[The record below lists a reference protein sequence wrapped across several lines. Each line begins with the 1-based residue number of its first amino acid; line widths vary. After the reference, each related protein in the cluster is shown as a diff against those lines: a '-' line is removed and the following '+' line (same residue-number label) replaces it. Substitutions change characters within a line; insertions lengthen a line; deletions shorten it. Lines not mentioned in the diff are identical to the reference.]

1 MKTKKSSFKKK
12 TLAAAAAEHAM
23 NMANPTPVCDTA
35 SSGCIPTPPP
45 PTPYDRRLI
54 LVNRISYYSSI
65 CDSLSERFDQ
75 ARLDLASARNELS
88 DINREIR
95 SELTLDQSR

>member
-1 MKTKKSSFKKK
+1 MKTKKPSRKKN
-12 TLAAAAAEHAM
+12 TLADAELAM
-23 NMANPTPVCDTA
+23 DKANPTPVCDTGT
-35 SSGCIPTPPP
+35 SCCIPTPPP